1 MNLLQVLTDVLIPIF
16 LIFGIGFVLGK
27 KKDPDPRPIAHMSI
41 FVFLPS
47 LVFISFL
54 DGDMIS
60 KLAVTGVY
68 VIVFTFIMYVLS
80 LITCKML
87 KFDRSTESALL
98 LSVLFTN
105 SGNFGVPLCTFAFGE
120 EGMINALAYMMYG
133 SVIMYTA
140 AVYIASRGTSTM
152 RESFS
157 NIFKI
162 PLIYALIAAILIT
175 YTGKSIPLFIE
186 KPISLLGSAAIPVAM
201 VLLGIQLSHTRVQK
215 TYKPI
220 ALSTVFRL
228 VLSPLVAIALTS
240 LMGVNG
246 LLRSVL
252 ILESS
257 MPTAINSTLIAIE
270 FDAKPGFVSTVVLVS
285 TIFSV
290 ISLSVLLL
298 YLT

>member
-1 MNLLQVLTDVLIPIF
+1 
-16 LIFGIGFVLGK
+16 
-27 KKDPDPRPIAHMSI
+27 
-41 FVFLPS
+41 
-47 LVFISFL
+47 
-54 DGDMIS
+54 
-60 KLAVTGVY
+60 
-68 VIVFTFIMYVLS
+68 
-80 LITCKML
+80 
-87 KFDRSTESALL
+87 
-98 LSVLFTN
+98 
-105 SGNFGVPLCTFAFGE
+105 
-120 EGMINALAYMMYG
+120 
-133 SVIMYTA
+133 MYTA

-201 VLLGIQLSHTRVQK
+201 VLLGIQLSHTQVQK

-228 VLSPLVAIALTS
+228 VLSPLVAIVLTS
-240 LMGVNG
+240 LMGVSG

>member
-1 MNLLQVLTDVLIPIF
+1 MNLTQVLIDVLIPIF
-16 LIFGIGFVLGK
+16 LIFGIGYLLGK
-27 KKDPDPRPIAHMSI
+27 KKDPDPRPIAHISI
-41 FVFLPS
+41 FIFLPS

-54 DGDMIS
+54 NGDMVN

-68 VIVFTFIMYVLS
+68 IIVFTFIMYVLS
-80 LITCKML
+80 VITCKLL
-87 KFDRSTESALL
+87 KFDRSLESAFLL
-98 LSVLFTN
+98 AVLFTN

-120 EGMINALAYMMYG
+120 EGMTNALAYMMYG
-133 SVIMYTA
+133 SVIMYTG
-140 AVYIASRGTSTM
+140 AVYIASRGTSNM

-162 PLIYALIAAILIT
+162 PLVYGLIAAIIIT
-175 YTGKSIPLFIE
+175 YTGSSIPSFIE
-186 KPISLLGSAAIPVAM
+186 KPISLLGSAAIPLAM
-201 VLLGIQLSHTRVQK
+201 VLLGIQLSHTQMQK

-240 LMGVNG
+240 LMGVDG

-270 FDAKPGFVSTVVLVS
+270 FDARPGFVSTVVLVS